1 MNAIK
6 NIKNYLGN
14 NKKSYGK
21 KFIIPLMMVLSS
33 ISKEAIS
40 ENKKDILAGIYWNEI
55 SAAIKNPE
63 IDATNLEVYFQ
74 SNEVPEKYLENN
86 LFINGKAI
94 TNQEFNHSI
103 TEIWKD
109 KFEVKYLHPLEGIEK
124 FSQPSTKEIT
134 IKVKFAYKDNNIFI
148 EFEDISI
155 KWNKLSDNS
164 TLVSD
169 NTVYDY
175 DINQW
180 ENKSIEINC
189 KANIYKTN
197 EMINDKI
204 ENTKI
209 SFTSKID
216 KIKEFEN
223 TQLTQLD
230 SISLWKEVM
239 KEGEFYYRE
248 VCITESWK
256 YRPITKIYFDKY
268 GKIDKSK
275 TEWEVKKKNNLV
287 VLCVNVELNFRENND
302 LLELSITDESIKKL
316 QEKISE
322 HRRSII
328 NLIDKAKV
336 WPNTEFVWFNKNKS
350 KRNWSK
356 NEEWLFNTELV
367 SLELIDDTYVFQRW
381 DEAQSIYFGI
391 EKKEWLD
398 DAIYLKNKN
407 NQKVEE
413 YFITIDNN
421 EYSISLNKNEL
432 SINKIKKSWENI
444 ENNLPIF
451 SWNKDMISIITAE
464 GINIYYNS
472 TKKQLNYYMS
482 DWKLITSIP
491 CEKSEKWE
499 YKLNKASTN
508 IDVKDLF
515 NTPEFA
521 TTIEEIKSIQKEL
534 NTLDVD
540 ILNSFQIL
548 LTNNW
553 IKLTT
558 QDLIKIT
565 NNEWNTYYCNIEST
579 KYWFEIVKNEKLY
592 NTSLKILKNIK
603 SRLEIVKKLNNTEIR
618 WVNNGKKEN
627 FKQFVWWWWGI
638 GTRFIS
644 QNNIIQFIS
653 QSTNE
658 IKLELLWWEW
668 QITNIIYDISPR
680 SWKIKLEWK
689 STVIISWQSYK
700 LKINEKWEVF
710 LDPIESK

>member
-1 MNAIK
+1 MNAIE
-6 NIKNYLGN
+6 NIKNYLGGTTKN
-14 NKKSYGK
+14 YGK

-33 ISKEAIS
+33 ISNEAMS
-40 ENKKDILAGIYWNEI
+40 ENKKDILTDIYWKEI

-63 IDATNLEVYFQ
+63 IDTTSLEAYFHA
-74 SNEVPEKYLENN
+74 NEVPKKYLENN
-86 LFINGKAI
+86 LFINGKPI
-94 TNQEFNHSI
+94 TNKEFNHSI
-103 TEIWKD
+103 TEVWKD
-109 KFEVKYLHPLEGIEK
+109 KFEVKYSHPLEGIAN

-134 IKVKFAYKDNNIFI
+134 IKIKFTYEDNNIFI
-148 EFEDISI
+148 EFEEVSI
-155 KWNKLSDNS
+155 KWNKLGDNW

-204 ENTKI
+204 ENTKF
-209 SFTSKID
+209 SFTSKIEE
-216 KIKEFEN
+216 IKEFEN

-230 SISLWKEVM
+230 SISLWKEVIRD
-239 KEGEFYYRE
+239 GEFYYRE

-256 YRPITKIYFDKY
+256 YRLITKIYFDKY

-275 TEWEVKKKNNLV
+275 TELEVKKKNNLV
-287 VLCVNVELNFRENND
+287 VLWVNVELNFRENND
-302 LLELSITDESIKKL
+302 LLKLSITDESIKKL
-316 QEKISE
+316 QEKVFE

-356 NEEWLFNTELV
+356 NEEWLFDTELV

-381 DEAQSIYFGI
+381 DETQSIYFGI
-391 EKKEWLD
+391 EKKEWWE

-407 NQKVEE
+407 NQEVEE

-432 SINKIKKSWENI
+432 SIDKMKNAWENI

-451 SWNKDMISIITAE
+451 SWDKDMISIITAE
-464 GINIYYNS
+464 GTNIYYNS

-499 YKLNKASTN
+499 YKLDKASTN
-508 IDVKDLF
+508 IDVEDLF

-540 ILNSFQIL
+540 ILNSFQTL
-548 LTNNW
+548 LTKNW

-565 NNEWNTYYCNIEST
+565 NNELNTYYCNIEST
-579 KYWFEIVKNEKLY
+579 KDWFEIVKNEKLY
-592 NTSLKILKNIK
+592 NTSLKILKNIR
-603 SRLEIVKKLNNTEIR
+603 SRLEIVKKLNDTEIR

-644 QNNIIQFIS
+644 QSNIIQFIS

-668 QITNIIYDISPR
+668 QSTSIVYDISPK
-680 SWKIKLEWK
+680 SWKMKLEWK
-689 STVIISWQSYK
+689 STVTISWQSYK
-700 LKINEKWEVF
+700 LKINKKWEVF
-710 LDPIESK
+710 VDPIEKK